1 MVLSLGLRD
10 SSAHNELQVLHA
22 FPIVVCKIFRLCAH
36 VYVFFFPLIERFV
49 TLKWSR
55 SP

>member
-22 FPIVVCKIFRLCAH
+22 SPIVVCKIFRLCAH
-36 VYVFFFPLIERFV
+36 VYVFFF
-49 TLKWSR
+49 
-55 SP
+55 SPHRKICDPEME